1 VLPGEP
7 SPPDCPLCQH
17 CSVGLVD
24 WRAKHNMKDPVR
36 GVFRVTGWYDAHPH
50 SDPPGTR
57 LTGVITAPGIPAF
70 AAEHK
75 VDGRGRWGGVDE
87 LPVLVDRADPSR
99 FAIMW
104 GEVRPVSWR
113 DQEHARAQAE
123 ADSFN
128 AGQAAPG
135 PPGPDPAPADGWA
148 PDPGAASDAG
158 WPPDPGE
165 ASGPGWPAGPVVVSV
180 TGDGTPGARALPP
193 DQAAQV
199 GAAVEAAMRQ
209 AFGAGSNV
217 GAAVEAATGQAFG
230 APSAGS
236 AQVIGAPGR
245 AAPGTPG
252 GGFTP
257 DQAAQLLATG
267 GEPASAVVIAAHDVA
282 LPPEMAAAAPGGLV
296 DITLDITRRDGSGY
310 TAVTRIGFS
319 TPWRRTRVATV
330 GTNLKVRVDPSDP
343 ARVVID
349 TTGLF

>member
-1 VLPGEP
+1 
-7 SPPDCPLCQH
+7 
-17 CSVGLVD
+17 VGLAD
-24 WRAKHNMKDPVR
+24 WRAKHNMKDPAR

-75 VDGRGRWGGVDE
+75 VDGRGRWGGVEE

-99 FAIMW
+99 FAILW
-104 GEVRPVSWR
+104 GEVRPVSWQ

-123 ADSFN
+123 ADSLN
-128 AGQAAPG
+128 AAQAAPR
-135 PPGPDPAPADGWA
+135 PPRPDPAPAYGWA
-148 PDPGAASDAG
+148 SGPGAASDAG
-158 WPPDPGE
+158 CAADPGE
-165 ASGPGWPAGPVVVSV
+165 ASGPGWSAGPVVVSV
-180 TGDGTPGARALPP
+180 TGDGTPGARVLPP
-193 DQAAQV
+193 DQAAQI

-209 AFGAGSNV
+209 EFGAGSDV
-217 GAAVEAATGQAFG
+217 GAAVEAAMGQAFG
-230 APSAGS
+230 AAAGS

-257 DQAAQLLATG
+257 DQAGQLLATGG

-282 LPPEMAAAAPGGLV
+282 LQPEMAAAAPGGLV
-296 DITLDITRRDGSGY
+296 DITLDITRRDDSGY

-319 TPWRRTRVATV
+319 TQWRRTRVATV
-330 GTNLKVRVDPSDP
+330 GTNLKVRIDPSDP